1 MGPIAILRE
10 RGLSPKKG
18 FGQNFL
24 LDPNLCRRIAEGA
37 TTPEGGTVLEIGP
50 GLGAL
55 TRAILER
62 ASRVVAV
69 DRDRDMIAFLEED
82 LAGPIESGKLTLLTA
97 DGLAIDWP
105 ALFADGPRPH
115 VVAGNLPYLVTGRFL
130 ELATVHAAKIDRAL
144 FMVQLEVAERMLAAP
159 STKAYGALTVFVR
172 AQFDVTRLLIARA
185 GAFHPRPEVDS
196 AVVVLSPR
204 ALRVPET
211 DTFRALVRGA
221 FGMRRKTLRNAWK
234 GVLDLPPEAF
244 DAAAQTCNIDLG
256 RRGETLSVA
265 EFAAMSDRVTLVMA
279 EQDGQAE
286 KKP

>member
-1 MGPIAILRE
+1 MSHSPIAILRE
-10 RGLSPKKG
+10 RGLSPKKA

-24 LDPNLCRRIAEGA
+24 LDPNVCRRIAEAA

-55 TRAILER
+55 TRALLER
-62 ASRVVAV
+62 ASRVIAV
-69 DRDRDMIAFLEED
+69 DRDPDMIAFLEED
-82 LAGPIESGKLTLLTA
+82 MTAAVAAGKLTLQTA
-97 DGLAIDWP
+97 DGLAIDWNALVTSGP
-105 ALFADGPRPH
+105 APH

-130 ELATVHAAKIDRAL
+130 ELATEHAAVIDRAI

-172 AQFDVTRLLIARA
+172 AQFDVSRLLIAKA

-196 AVVVLSPR
+196 AVVVLTPR
-204 ALRVPET
+204 KDRVEES
-211 DTFRALVRGA
+211 DTFRALVKGA

-234 GVLDLPPEAF
+234 GVLDKTPEQI
-244 DAAAQTCNIDLG
+244 DAAATAAGIDLQ

-265 EFAAMSDRVTLVMA
+265 EFAAMA
-279 EQDGQAE
+279 ERI
-286 KKP
+286 

>member
-1 MGPIAILRE
+1 MSHSPIAILRE
-10 RGLSPKKG
+10 RGLSPKKA

-24 LDPNLCRRIAEGA
+24 LDPNLCRRIAEAA

-82 LAGPIESGKLTLLTA
+82 LAAPIEGGKLTLLTA

-105 ALFADGPRPH
+105 ALIADGPRPH

-130 ELATVHAAKIDRAL
+130 ELATVHAGQIDRAL

-204 ALRVPET
+204 ADRVPET

-234 GVLDLPPEAF
+234 GILDLPPAAI
-244 DAAAQTCNIDLG
+244 DAAAATCNIDLG

-265 EFAAMSDRVTLVMA
+265 EFAAMSDRVSA
-279 EQDGQAE
+279 ARD
-286 KKP
+286 